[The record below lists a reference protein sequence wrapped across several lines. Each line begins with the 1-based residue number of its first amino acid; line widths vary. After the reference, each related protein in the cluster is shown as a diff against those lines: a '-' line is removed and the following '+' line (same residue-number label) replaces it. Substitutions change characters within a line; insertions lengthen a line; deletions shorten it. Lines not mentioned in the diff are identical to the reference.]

1 MAKTV
6 YFQNAGADGY
16 PVYDAK
22 SFTGLMSHLVSD
34 GIFIT
39 KKDGAGLAVTFS
51 TGYTKDDVKVMV
63 KPGAVCASGAVCIID
78 TATELELGAVGGT
91 ELVKDIVIEFDSTDY
106 SFTLKAVDNGTTEPL
121 DTMVS
126 TVKTFQLATV
136 VVYPQSQSKNSDY
149 ILDLRTQTGYVD
161 GLLDTTKSYGTVLD
175 TALSNYTI
183 LNQSYQRLA
192 QQVEDTGT
200 AVTMGIHTQAIAYDD
215 LSCGE
220 GGYFCTLTI
229 PTDSAQILDTDVYL
243 NGMLYTGQ
251 GIKVDRVQ
259 GMLIVNLGISSLETI
274 RVITFYART

>member
-39 KKDGAGLAVTFS
+39 KADGAGLAVNFS
-51 TGYTKDDVKVMV
+51 TGYTKDDVRVMV

-91 ELVKDIVIEFDSTDY
+91 ELIKDIVIEFDSAEYT
-106 SFTLKAVDNGTTEPL
+106 FALKAVDNATTEPL
-121 DTMVS
+121 DTTVS
-126 TVKTFQLATV
+126 TVKTFPLATV

-149 ILDLRTQTGYVD
+149 ILDLRPQTGYVD
-161 GLLDTTKSYGTVLD
+161 GILDTPKSYGTMLD
-175 TALSNYTI
+175 TALSNYTQ
-183 LNQSYQRLA
+183 LKQSYQALA

-215 LSCGE
+215 LSHNA
-220 GGYFCTLTI
+220 GGYFCTLTT
-229 PTDSAQILDTDVYL
+229 PTNSAQILDTDLYL
-243 NGMLYTGQ
+243 NGRLYTGQ

-259 GMLIVNLGISSLETI
+259 GMLIVNLSVSALDNIKI
-274 RVITFYART
+274 ITFYART

>member
-39 KKDGAGLAVTFS
+39 KADGAGLAVSFS
-51 TGYTKDDVKVMV
+51 TGYTKDDVRVMV

-91 ELVKDIVIEFDSTDY
+91 KLVKDVVMEFDSADY
-106 SFTLKAVDNGTTEPL
+106 TFTLKAVDNGTYEPL
-121 DTMVS
+121 DTTTT
-126 TVKTFQLATV
+126 TVKNFPLATV

-149 ILDLRTQTGYVD
+149 ILDLRPQTGYVD
-161 GLLDTTKSYGTVLD
+161 GILDTPKSYGTMLD
-175 TALSNYTI
+175 TALSNYTQ
-183 LNQSYQRLA
+183 LNQSYQALA

-215 LSCGE
+215 LSHNAGW
-220 GGYFCTLTI
+220 YFCTLTT
-229 PTDSAQILDTDVYL
+229 PTDSAQILDTDIYL
-243 NGMLYTGQ
+243 NGRLYTGQ

-259 GMLIVNLGISSLETI
+259 GMLIVNLSVSALDNIKI
-274 RVITFYART
+274 ITFYART

>member
-39 KKDGAGLAVTFS
+39 KADGAGLAVNFS
-51 TGYTKDDVKVMV
+51 TGYTKDDVRVMV

-91 ELVKDIVIEFDSTDY
+91 ELIKDIVIEFDSAEYT
-106 SFTLKAVDNGTTEPL
+106 FALKAVDTATTEPL
-121 DTMVS
+121 DTTVS
-126 TVKTFQLATV
+126 TVKTFPLATV

-149 ILDLRTQTGYVD
+149 ILDLRPQTGYVD
-161 GLLDTTKSYGTVLD
+161 GILDTPKSYGTMLD
-175 TALSNYTI
+175 TALSNYTT
-183 LNQSYQRLA
+183 LKQSYQALA

-215 LSCGE
+215 LSHNDGW
-220 GGYFCTLTI
+220 YFCTLTT
-229 PTDSAQILDTDVYL
+229 PTNSAQILDTDLYL
-243 NGMLYTGQ
+243 NGRLYTGQ

-259 GMLIVNLGISSLETI
+259 GMLIVNLSVSALDNIKI
-274 RVITFYART
+274 ITFYART